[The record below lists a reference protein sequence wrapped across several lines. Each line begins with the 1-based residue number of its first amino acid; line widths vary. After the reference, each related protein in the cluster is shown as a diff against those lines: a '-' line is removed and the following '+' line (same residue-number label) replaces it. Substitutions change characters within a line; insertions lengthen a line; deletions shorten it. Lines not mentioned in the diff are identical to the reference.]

1 MTARGSFI
9 ELSNITRGL
18 RRTTLA
24 RLPPALGFD
33 GDREYGEQLE
43 IWKRWIQWEK
53 DDHLVLKEGTEEER
67 KQWRTRVVF
76 VYKQAVMDMRFWP
89 ELWYEAAEFCFQN
102 DLDHDGNDFLTYGVQ
117 ANPESCL
124 LAFRRA
130 DRVELTT
137 TNGDG
142 DDGIVRRGAAVREPY
157 DKVLDALYELIAK
170 TKARETQEIAKVEAQ
185 SAANDEQ
192 LQNGKIEIEDNDDD
206 EDEADIKE
214 KRKAAQIEAVKGVT
228 AMQIRVLTKTITF
241 IWIALMRAMRRVQG
255 KGKINDK
262 IGGSRQIFN
271 DARKRGRLTHDIYVA
286 SAMIEYH
293 CYEPEAT
300 RKIFERGLKL
310 FPEDEMYALEYI
322 KHLTLTNDHTSM
334 FPFHVSCVRVYADLH
349 QMLEPSLKPSS
360 AS

>member
-1 MTARGSFI
+1 MTARSSYI
-9 ELSNITRGL
+9 QLSNITRNL

-43 IWKRWIQWEK
+43 IWKKWIQWEK
-53 DDHLVLKEGTEEER
+53 DDPLVLKEGNEEER

-76 VYKQAVMDMRFWP
+76 VYQQAVMDMRFWP
-89 ELWYEAAEFCFQN
+89 ELWYDAAEFCFQN
-102 DLDHDGNDFLTYGVQ
+102 NLDPEGNEFLAQGVY

-137 TNGDG
+137 SNGDG

-157 DKVLDALYELIAK
+157 DKVLDALYELITK
-170 TKARETQEIAKVEAQ
+170 TKDREGVEIAKIEAQ
-185 SAANDEQ
+185 AVSNEEQ
-192 LQNGKIEIEDNDDD
+192 LPNGNHDDEENDDG
-206 EDEADIKE
+206 DEADSKT
-214 KRKAAQIEAVKGVT
+214 KRKVAQIEAVKGVT
-228 AMQIRVLTKTITF
+228 AMQIRVLSKTITF
-241 IWIALMRAMRRVQG
+241 VWIALMRAMRRVQG

-300 RKIFERGLKL
+300 KKIYERGLKL
-310 FPEDEMYALEYI
+310 FPEDEMFALEYI
-322 KHLTLTNDHTSM
+322 KHLTLTNDHISM
-334 FPFHVSCVRVYADLH
+334 L
-349 QMLEPSLKPSS
+349 S
-360 AS
+360 AQPTLLFSTD